1 MQRMHRDINVTPI
14 IDVMLVMLI
23 LFMIATP
30 LSQMGLDVVLPETE
44 TAPPDA
50 PTEALVLDIDRD
62 GNVTINRQAIPR
74 DELPMRIRDIIETR
88 TDKSLFLRA
97 HERLRYA
104 ELIAVFSTSRA
115 VTVSNV

>member
-1 MQRMHRDINVTPI
+1 MHRMHRDINVTPI

-62 GNVTINRQAIPR
+62 GKRHHQPASDCPG
-74 DELPMRIRDIIETR
+74 
-88 TDKSLFLRA
+88 RA
-97 HERLRYA
+97 SDAHP
-104 ELIAVFSTSRA
+104 
-115 VTVSNV
+115 